1 MVDEPMSS
9 KWTLVTGANGFVG
22 ARLVRQL
29 VEKGEKVKA
38 FVRAGANLR
47 ELEDLP
53 RDQVRIAVGDVRI
66 VDRVYAGLRG
76 CDKLYHVAANFS
88 MDEKARARVLDDTV
102 LGAEATLEAA
112 RRANIEKI
120 VFTSSVATL
129 GASASVEPMDESAGF
144 NMKSANTYSEAK
156 YAAERIA
163 LERVR
168 EGMPIVIVNPS
179 LIMGPGD
186 WKPTPSGAQIVE
198 YLGHS
203 PSFRMPT
210 LPSGFSIVDVD
221 DVAQGHIAAMERG
234 KIGERYILGGENLS
248 LHDFYALLADVTG
261 LAEPGDELSRG
272 KANLIAS
279 VSELVSWWKGHAPLL
294 TRKMVEN
301 YYGNYVFVSSAK
313 ARRELGYEPRSAREA
328 LARACRWY
336 IQNGYVSEQAARRAR
351 LELRPVS
358 SHG

>member
-1 MVDEPMSS
+1 MSS
-9 KWTLVTGANGFVG
+9 KWTLVTGANGFLG

-88 MDEKARARVLDDTV
+88 MDEKARAHVLDDTV
-102 LGAEATLEAA
+102 LGAQATLEAA
-112 RRANIEKI
+112 RRAGIQKI
-120 VFTSSVATL
+120 VFTSSAATL
-129 GASASVEPMDESAGF
+129 GVSESSEPMDESNAF
-144 NMKSANTYSEAK
+144 DLASPNTYSEAK
-156 YAAERIA
+156 YAAERLA
-163 LERVR
+163 LQGVQD
-168 EGMPIVIVNPS
+168 GLPIVIVNPS
-179 LIMGPGD
+179 MIMGPGD

-210 LPSGFSIVDVD
+210 MPGGFSIVDVD
-221 DVAQGHIAAMERG
+221 DVARGHIAAMEKG

-248 LHDFYALLADVTG
+248 LHDLYALLADVTG
-261 LAEPGDELSRG
+261 LAEPGEEISRE
-272 KANLIAS
+272 KANLLAS
-279 VSELVSWWKGHAPLL
+279 VSELLSWWNGRPPLL
-294 TRKMVEN
+294 TRKMVQN
-301 YYGNYVFVSSAK
+301 YYGNYVFVSSEK
-313 ARRELGYEPRSAREA
+313 ARRELGYESRSAREA

-336 IQNGYVSEQAARRAR
+336 IDHGYISQQAARRAR
-351 LELRPVS
+351 LELRPA
-358 SHG
+358 